1 MTKKLL
7 RTAVRFRFS
16 LTSRQAAKRQAGQ
29 ALETYLKLAAG
40 ISDVDGRKEVVV
52 PAMLGVD
59 EDMRR
64 WSFFELLRH
73 NTIVNR
79 SISEKVSRLALGSA
93 DPDAKF
99 DIKKDVMPP
108 KDCGIEEVQAFA
120 DSVRDHFEMLEK
132 LPELKGTREIPH
144 PMFGSFD
151 AHKWNCM
158 FGFHLKV
165 HLKQAAMIAG
175 Q

>member
-1 MTKKLL
+1 M
-7 RTAVRFRFS
+7 
-16 LTSRQAAKRQAGQ
+16 
-29 ALETYLKLAAG
+29 KLAAG
-40 ISDVDGRKEVVV
+40 LSDETGRRVVEV

-79 SISEKVSRLALGSA
+79 TISGNVRRLAAGEA
-93 DPDAKF
+93 DPQEKF
-99 DIKKDVMPP
+99 DIKRDVMPP
-108 KDCGIEEVQAFA
+108 ENCGIEEVESFRQ
-120 DSVRDHFEMLEK
+120 SLEDHLELLK
-132 LPELKGTREIPH
+132 DLPELKGTRETMH
-144 PMFGSFD
+144 RLFGSFD

-158 FGFHLKV
+158 LPFHLKI
-165 HLKQAAMIAG
+165 HLKQAALIAG